1 MALVR
6 NLNRPLRAIY
16 VLVGVILVSYAVWG
30 REIMAGIAVAALIV
44 LGALF
49 IAAGLY
55 GH

>member
-16 VLVGVILVSYAVWG
+16 VLLGVILVTYAVYLRVAIPG
-30 REIMAGIAVAALIV
+30 LAAAALIV